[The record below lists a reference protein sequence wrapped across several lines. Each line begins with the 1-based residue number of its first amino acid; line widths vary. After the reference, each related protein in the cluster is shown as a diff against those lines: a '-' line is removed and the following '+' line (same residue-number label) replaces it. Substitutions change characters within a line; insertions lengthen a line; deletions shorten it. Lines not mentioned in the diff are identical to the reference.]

1 MAKNLRTGLRQSIK
15 ASGKAGVTGGGIF
28 SLAPLDLRFAQL
40 KTLDSRVTFTRA
52 STATYVGSDGLIK
65 TATTN
70 EARFDHNPTTGE
82 SLGLLV
88 EEARTNLLLNSA
100 TLSTQSVTVAAAA
113 NTLSFYGT
121 GTVTLTGVSTAG
133 PLVGT
138 GANNRV
144 SLTFTP
150 TVGVLVVT
158 VSGSVTN
165 AQLEAGAFA
174 TSYIPTT
181 SATVT
186 RAADVASITGSAFTS
201 FYNQTQGTVFQS
213 FAPFSFGGSA
223 TNQTSVAFTD
233 GTSSNLIGLT
243 GGGGASTRE
252 HLFMRVRASA
262 SDVVGTAF
270 SPLILNL
277 PDNTL
282 ANCSFAFAADN
293 YGGSCNGGTPVQV
306 SSGALPS
313 GINTM
318 SIMSG
323 FSALNGHV
331 RRLTYWPARLANPT
345 LQSITTP

>member
-1 MAKNLRTGLRQSIK
+1 MRALGASRTSV
-15 ASGKAGVTGGGIF
+15 ATGGV
-28 SLAPLDLRFAQL
+28 LAGNWARDPLWKNARAVPSLDLNFAGT

-52 STATYVGSDGLIK
+52 SSGTYVGSDGLIK

-186 RAADVASITGSAFTS
+186 RAADVASITGTNFSS
-201 FYNQTQGTVFQS
+201 WYNQSEGTVFSDSNIIASQVQTQTVWQL
-213 FAPFSFGGSA
+213 GGG
-223 TNQTSVAFTD
+223 TILTSLRQPQ
-233 GTSSNLIGLT
+233 GTSNQFRALIGGTFTASPGT
-243 GGGGASTRE
+243 GG
-252 HLFMRVRASA
+252 LLSA
-262 SDVVGTAF
+262 GTSKAGVAY
-270 SPLILNL
+270 L
-277 PDNTL
+277 
-282 ANCSFAFAADN
+282 
-293 YGGSCNGGTPVQV
+293 GTTGRLQV
-306 SSGALPS
+306 ASSGVDSTGSSLDANKLDIGSLNPGS
-313 GINTM
+313 
-318 SIMSG
+318 S
-323 FSALNGHV
+323 LNGTIK
-331 RRLTYWPARLANPT
+331 RITYWPVRLANT
-345 LQSITTP
+345 TIQSITAP